1 MIYYISVYTV
11 HFLSEGATRYLAVP
25 SDIFNQGIYY
35 LENMANRSINSLDEA
50 REKAY
55 AVYILTKNSVITT
68 SYIANIL
75 KYLDE
80 YHKNTWQDDLTSV
93 YLAASYKMLQMN
105 EEADKLLDKF
115 TLNKPIS
122 KTDYQYYNPLIKYS
136 QYLYLISTHFPERL
150 KNFDQKIVQDIAL
163 FAKDN
168 YNSLSASYAIMA
180 SLAYADKINNV
191 DEATSTDK
199 EATLKGDKVM
209 IAELSVENK
218 DIDLTSS
225 SNGFFYQLLTSGY
238 DKVLKENKEIIKGVE
253 ITKKYLDENNKEVSK
268 AKLGDN
274 ITVEITMRSGSNKLL
289 SNMVILDLLPAGF
302 ELLPDNNNVN
312 ILERTQEVMIWKPIY
327 VNNRDDRVMIFGTI
341 SDQKM
346 TYQYKIKAVNKGIFS
361 TPAIY
366 SEAMYDPGTYYRG
379 AIGSIIVE

>member
-1 MIYYISVYTV
+1 M

-35 LENMANRSINSLDEA
+35 LENMANRSISSLNEA

-136 QYLYLISTHFPERL
+136 QYLYLISLHFPERL
-150 KNFDQKIVQDIAL
+150 KNFDSKIVQDIAL

-180 SLAYADKINNV
+180 NLAYADNINNV
-191 DEATSTDK
+191 DESTIKVNYSNGEVTLENNKKMLTELPVK
-199 EATLKGDKVM
+199 ETK
-209 IAELSVENK
+209 E
-218 DIDLTSS
+218 IDLTSS

-238 DKVLKENKEIIKGVE
+238 DKVLKENKEIVKGVE

-268 AKLGDN
+268 VKLGDN
-274 ITVEITMRSGSNKLL
+274 ITVEITMRLGSNKTL
-289 SNMVILDLLPAGF
+289 SHMVILDLLPAGF
-302 ELLPDNNNVN
+302 ELLLDNNIN
-312 ILERTQEVMIWKPIY
+312 ILQPRDNNVDISIGKPIY
-327 VNNRDDRVMIFGTI
+327 TNRRDDRLMIFGTI
-341 SDQKM
+341 FDHEM

-366 SEAMYDPGTYYRG
+366 SEAMYDLGTYYRG
-379 AIGSIIVE
+379 TIGSIVVE